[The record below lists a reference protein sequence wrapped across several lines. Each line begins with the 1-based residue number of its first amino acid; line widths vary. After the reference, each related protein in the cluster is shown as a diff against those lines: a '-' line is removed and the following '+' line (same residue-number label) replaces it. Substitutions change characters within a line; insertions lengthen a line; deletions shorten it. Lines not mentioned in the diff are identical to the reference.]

1 MEQDSGCL
9 SDSHGQEPGSMGSSL
24 YQERGRN
31 YTRNER

>member
-9 SDSHGQEPGSMGSSL
+9 SDSHGQELGSVGSSL

-31 YTRNER
+31 CARNER